1 MKKIAKTSTA
11 CAGSSPSDLHT
22 WETLEVFAR
31 GEVQQFIQRLLEEEV
46 DDLLGRRKSERR
58 SEASAPGYRNGYARS
73 RKLSL
78 SSGTITVERPRVRDL
93 EERFVS
99 RLLPLF
105 KRRTEE
111 VGALL
116 PELYLHGLSLGDFE
130 LALRG
135 LLGEGAPLS
144 PSSILRLKAEW
155 QQQYD
160 AWKRRDLSDFE
171 LVYLWADGIYVKA
184 GLEKEKAAL
193 LVIIGADSN
202 GEKVVL
208 AVESGHRE
216 SSESWAHVL
225 RDLKARGLRSPKLT
239 IADGHLGIWSA
250 LASVYP
256 SSGEQRCWNHK
267 MRNVL
272 DVIALK
278 HQPEVKRKLQEIVSA
293 PTRTKCERLKHE
305 FAKAYARVHPKAV
318 ERLERDWE
326 RMVSFYSFPEAHWKH
341 LRTTNIIESPFAAV
355 RLRTGAAKR
364 FKKVEN
370 ATALIWKMLLVV
382 EQNFRKLNAPHL
394 LAEVY
399 AGVEYKDGVRAV
411 TKPREQI
418 AA

>member
-1 MKKIAKTSTA
+1 MKKITKTSTA
-11 CAGSSPSDLHT
+11 CGVSSPPASHT

-46 DDLLGRRKSERR
+46 DDLLGRKKSERR
-58 SEASAPGYRNGYARS
+58 SGESVPGYRNGYARP

-78 SSGTITVERPRVRDL
+78 LSGTITVERPRVRAL

-135 LLGEGAPLS
+135 LLGDGAPLS
-144 PSSILRLKAEW
+144 PSSILRLKTEW
-155 QQQYD
+155 QQHYD
-160 AWKRRDLSDFE
+160 AWRRRDLSDFE
-171 LVYLWADGIYVKA
+171 MVYLWADGIYVKA

-193 LVIIGADSN
+193 LVVIGANSN

-216 SSESWAHVL
+216 SSESWGTLL
-225 RDLKARGLRSPKLT
+225 RDLKARGLRAPKLT
-239 IADGHLGIWSA
+239 TADGHLGIWSA
-250 LASVYP
+250 LADVYP
-256 SSGEQRCWNHK
+256 SSAEQRCWNHK

-272 DVIALK
+272 DVISLK
-278 HQPEVKRKLQEIVSA
+278 HQPEVKRKLQEIAAA
-293 PTRTKCERLKHE
+293 PARTECERLKRE
-305 FAKAYARVHPKAV
+305 FAKAYTRTHPKAV

-326 RMVSFYSFPEAHWKH
+326 RMVSFYNFPEAHWKH

-399 AGVEYKDGVRAV
+399 AGVKYHDGVRAV
-411 TKPREQI
+411 TNTQKQL